1 MGWFWLISVKALVT
15 LRLCGECKLQLTAES
30 QGTERFRR
38 EMLKITGPYQ
48 TRHLHA
54 LLLT

>member
-15 LRLCGECKLQLTAES
+15 LRLCGECKLQLTAEY